1 MPESAVM
8 PSAARPKAKR
18 AAWNRIPP
26 AAALLDPN
34 AHLEGGSGR
43 VKPPVD
49 LGGKKTQ
56 PHFFRVPETN
66 KNKLPKSQIFN
77 G

>member
-8 PSAARPKAKR
+8 PSAARPKAKP

-34 AHLEGGSGR
+34 AHLEGVPMGQ
-43 VKPPVD
+43 PPRWVNR
-49 LGGKKTQ
+49 GETQ
-56 PHFFRVPETN
+56 PHFRVPETN